1 MLDTFV
7 ESESK
12 ATLEEFHWN
21 YDAFGLDDLVEELL
35 DLFLDSSRFESLE
48 VVEMAGTIQNKR
60 KRNEWREKYK
70 EAEIR
75 LILSDRQRE
84 DGEGTNSDE
93 SDGE

>member
-1 MLDTFV
+1 M
-7 ESESK
+7 
-12 ATLEEFHWN
+12 
-21 YDAFGLDDLVEELL
+21 VEELL

-48 VVEMAGTIQNKR
+48 IVEMAGTIQNKR